1 MQKDVYSIFGLF
13 SGSVVSSDPV
23 TVTAN
28 NGSNADLSCE
38 FSGYLPHSGAITWE
52 NNQGT
57 VVAVTPNR
65 FSIEQSSGSGMAQNG
80 SSSPINSVV
89 STLTIM
95 SVVLT
100 DAGNYTCR
108 MRGDN
113 NAELMGTAQLI
124 VTLPPGVTP
133 TPVISTPTPVISTPV
148 PTSVISTPV
157 PTPVISTPT
166 LSSSSM
172 YIHTFSTVIINN
184 FMLDT
189 CSDNSIYVIYCY

>member
-1 MQKDVYSIFGLF
+1 MTDFHA
-13 SGSVVSSDPV
+13 GSVVSSDPV
-23 TVTAN
+23 VSVTVSAN
-28 NGSNADLSCE
+28 NGGNADLSCE

-124 VTLPPGVTP
+124 VTLPPCSVTP
-133 TPVISTPTPVISTPV
+133 TPVNIAPTPVNI
-148 PTSVISTPV
+148 
-157 PTPVISTPT
+157 TPT
-166 LSSSSM
+166 LSSTST
-172 YIHTFSTVIINN
+172 HTFSTLLLKI
-184 FMLDT
+184 
-189 CSDNSIYVIYCY
+189 IYV

>member
-1 MQKDVYSIFGLF
+1 MFKYIIFIPPVN
-13 SGSVVSSDPV
+13 SAGSVVSSDPV

-124 VTLPPGVTP
+124 
-133 TPVISTPTPVISTPV
+133 I
-148 PTSVISTPV
+148 TSGP
-157 PTPVISTPT
+157 
-166 LSSSSM
+166 SSM
-172 YIHTFSTVIINN
+172 FSFI
-184 FMLDT
+184 M
-189 CSDNSIYVIYCY
+189 

>member
-1 MQKDVYSIFGLF
+1 MNPRF
-13 SGSVVSSDPV
+13 SYAGSVASSDPV

-28 NGSNADLSCE
+28 NGSSADLSCE

-57 VVAVTPNR
+57 VVVVTPNR

-124 VTLPPGVTP
+124 ATLPPSVTP
-133 TPVISTPTPVISTPV
+133 TPVNI
-148 PTSVISTPV
+148 
-157 PTPVISTPT
+157 TPT
-166 LSSSSM
+166 LSSTSM
-172 YIHTFSTVIINN
+172 CISTYIHSAH
-184 FMLDT
+184 
-189 CSDNSIYVIYCY
+189 IYRKSCYV

>member
-1 MQKDVYSIFGLF
+1 MNPRF
-13 SGSVVSSDPV
+13 SYAGSVASSDPV
-23 TVTAN
+23 TVTAS
-28 NGSNADLSCE
+28 NGSSADLSCE

-57 VVAVTPNR
+57 VEVAVNSTK

-108 MRGDN
+108 MRGNN
-113 NAELMGTAQLI
+113 NAELTGTAQLI
-124 VTLPPGVTP
+124 VMLPPSITP
-133 TPVISTPTPVISTPV
+133 TPVII
-148 PTSVISTPV
+148 
-157 PTPVISTPT
+157 TPT
-166 LSSSSM
+166 L
-172 YIHTFSTVIINN
+172 FSTGMCIQNLHFIRN
-184 FMLDT
+184 
-189 CSDNSIYVIYCY
+189 